1 MRVNERNMAIP
12 ASGVEETIIEFGVVD
27 EDEETCFAIS
37 CKNFGKAEDAFEK
50 WKALPISA
58 IATSGISLCFKK

>member
-1 MRVNERNMAIP
+1 MVRVNERNIAIP
-12 ASGVEETIIEFGVVD
+12 ASGVEETIIEFGV

-37 CKNFGKAEDAFEK
+37 CKNFGKAEEAFEK